1 MSLNI
6 TVYCLCVGNGGK
18 SYTHSKLS
26 FLFSLRN
33 KENLAPFI
41 ANVKPGNEQYAVY
54 CNPSYGPS
62 FGGGHAHDLHISN
75 NANGNQ
81 GSYSGFGN
89 SYQPPPGTVEANSL
103 LAGSRNFTPTE
114 IEVFI

>member
-6 TVYCLCVGNGGK
+6 TVYCLCVGNG

-41 ANVKPGNEQYAVY
+41 ANVIPGYEQYAVY
-54 CNPSYGPS
+54 CKPRYGPS
-62 FGGGHAHDLHISN
+62 FGGGHDLHISN
-75 NANGNQ
+75 FANGNQ
-81 GSYSGFGN
+81 GSYSGFDN

>member
-1 MSLNI
+1 MS
-6 TVYCLCVGNGGK
+6 CVLGNLGW
-18 SYTHSKLS
+18 THSNLS

-41 ANVKPGNEQYAVY
+41 ANVVPGHEQYAVF
-54 CNPSYGPS
+54 CNPSYGPT
-62 FGGGHAHDLHISN
+62 FGGGHDLHISN

-81 GSYSGFGN
+81 GSYSLFGN
-89 SYQPPPGTVEANSL
+89 HYQRPPGTVEANSL

>member
-1 MSLNI
+1 MS
-6 TVYCLCVGNGGK
+6 CVLGNHAWK
-18 SYTHSKLS
+18 RSNLS

-41 ANVKPGNEQYAVY
+41 ANVKPGCEQHAV
-54 CNPSYGPS
+54 CCIPNYGPT
-62 FGGGHAHDLHISN
+62 FGGGHDVHISD

-81 GSYSGFGN
+81 ESYSRFGN

-103 LAGSRNFTPTE
+103 LAGSQNFTPTE

>member
-1 MSLNI
+1 
-6 TVYCLCVGNGGK
+6 
-18 SYTHSKLS
+18 LS

-33 KENLAPFI
+33 KEKLAPFI
-41 ANVKPGNEQYAVY
+41 ANVIPGHELYAVY

-62 FGGGHAHDLHISN
+62 FGAGHDLHISN

-81 GSYSGFGN
+81 GSYTYFGN
-89 SYQPPPGTVEANSL
+89 SYQPPPGTAQANSI
-103 LAGSRNFTPTE
+103 LAGSYYFTPTE